1 MSNSNIADLSV
12 FESLQENA
20 NAQMGMLSGM
30 AVFNAKFE
38 KIPNFTRKL
47 TDDEKKKVKELKDKI
62 RKIDSDSVRTVNGHL
77 KRQGEVQKK
86 ILDYEKQIRA
96 AGEERTKVQIRS
108 REQANSLIKELKG
121 LGFETELAINEDSNY
136 S

>member
-62 RKIDSDSVRTVNGHL
+62 RKIDSDGVRVSEGHL
-77 KRQGEVQKK
+77 
-86 ILDYEKQIRA
+86 
-96 AGEERTKVQIRS
+96 
-108 REQANSLIKELKG
+108 
-121 LGFETELAINEDSNY
+121 
-136 S
+136 